1 MADLH
6 ESLDTN
12 PLLAGRLRVAEPSLL
27 ESKGAATGFDETTH
41 CRVVIAEATAKEL
54 EHPERF
60 GEPAHAHLCPI
71 VARVEDGGRW
81 LIVSRDLLSQTPGA
95 RRLVEHVRDHGGQ
108 HAVEAVRTTLRV
120 ADALS
125 TLHDLGQIHG
135 RVHPENVILGLA
147 EDINPSLVFGSR
159 SPEEYMKPE
168 RRGGGNAPDA
178 GDDTWATTALLYF
191 MLTGNVPPQHGLG
204 SLSDF
209 EGTPIDDPLLR
220 EVLLHG
226 LARDPERRAKTL
238 FALKRELARWFIA
251 HAADEPLP
259 EGATVSHKPP
269 PLPPSLA
276 PHPQIASIR
285 TGALMG
291 AERIAGE
298 LRSNPSLRTA
308 TSVRPAKPVWLRSLP
323 LSVGAAVL
331 GIGVA
336 WGLSFLRKG
345 EQTVVIQGRA
355 VAGPTPAAPSAPEP
369 IALAEVP
376 VTGKEQQTGDATGS
390 CARGYLREGT
400 LVKAPE
406 LDRICKAPEL
416 PQALGI
422 LRQAFVSS
430 TGVAP
435 ATAPRFDSLAWYALP
450 TVFGLRQACCGENP
464 VPLNLPDLGGSCPD
478 FATTIDELAHA
489 IAASQPLEA
498 GLRKFETAAQC
509 AAKTGR
515 AIGISAGPPSP
526 VSERAF
532 RELFA
537 SVGSPAESASA
548 AKAEPTSSSAPTA
561 SAPAPAP

>member
-27 ESKGAATGFDETTH
+27 ESKGATTAFDETTGT
-41 CRVVIAEATAKEL
+41 RVIVAEATAKEL
-54 EHPERF
+54 EHPARF
-60 GEPAHAHLCPI
+60 GDPAHAHLCPI
-71 VARVEDGGRW
+71 VERLDDGGRW
-81 LIVSRDLLSQTPGA
+81 LIVSRDLLTQTPGSS
-95 RRLVEHVRDHGGQ
+95 LLLDHVRAHGQQ

-135 RVHPENVILGLA
+135 RVHPGNVIMGLA
-147 EDINPSLVFGSR
+147 EDVNPSLVFGSR
-159 SPEEYMKPE
+159 SPSEYLKPE
-168 RRGGGNAPDA
+168 HRGSGAGPDA

-191 MLTGNVPPQHGLG
+191 MLTGNVPPENGLQ
-204 SLSDF
+204 SLSELD
-209 EGTPIDDPLLR
+209 GKCIDDPLLR

-269 PLPPSLA
+269 PLPPSMA
-276 PHPQIASIR
+276 PHPRVASMR
-285 TGALMG
+285 TGALIG
-291 AERIAGE
+291 AEQIAGE

-308 TSVRPAKPVWLRSLP
+308 TSLRPAKPVWLRSLP
-323 LSVGAAVL
+323 LSLGAAVL

-355 VAGPTPAAPSAPEP
+355 VAEPTPPASSSPEP

-416 PQALGI
+416 PQALGV

-435 ATAPRFDSLAWYALP
+435 ASAPRFDSLAWYSLP
-450 TVFGLRQACCGENP
+450 TLFGLRQACCGENP
-464 VPLNLPDLGGSCPD
+464 IAINLPDLGGSCPD
-478 FATTIDELAHA
+478 FAMFH
-489 IAASQPLEA
+489 
-498 GLRKFETAAQC
+498 R
-509 AAKTGR
+509 
-515 AIGISAGPPSP
+515 
-526 VSERAF
+526 
-532 RELFA
+532 
-537 SVGSPAESASA
+537 
-548 AKAEPTSSSAPTA
+548 
-561 SAPAPAP
+561 